1 MRFSV
6 GVTSVRRY
14 GPVLLLAGLAVGALA
29 VFEPS
34 VLTSTARSPRAIGTF
49 VGLAV
54 GTSIVGR
61 LAARRWGRGAG
72 RLTGLVAVG
81 LAVWLLV
88 LPALRQTTLDEA
100 FPVAVASATSGATPE
115 TTSTVAPTTTTTTAP
130 IETPT
135 PLPAA
140 SIGTPTPP
148 PTPTSAP
155 TTTTTTAS
163 PAPKAQEPAAVA
175 TDEPVRLTTGRLEGI
190 DHQATGTVSVFR
202 LADGSAVVR
211 FDEVDIRGAPDP
223 VLYLVPGADR
233 RTRDGG
239 LRVANLKG
247 TKGSFNHPVPASFD
261 LDQPFTVFIW
271 CDRFAVPI
279 ANADQRRV

>member
-1 MRFSV
+1 M
-6 GVTSVRRY
+6 RRY
-14 GPVLLLAGLAVGALA
+14 GPVLLLAVVAVGALA

-34 VLTSTARSPRAIGTF
+34 VLTSTARSPRALGT
-49 VGLAV
+49 VVVLAV
-54 GTSIVGR
+54 VTSVVGR
-61 LAARRWGRGAG
+61 VAARRWGRGAG

-88 LPALRQTTLDEA
+88 LPALRQTTLDEDL
-100 FPVAVASATSGATPE
+100 PVASASATSVPAPE
-115 TTSTVAPTTTTTTAP
+115 TTSTMAPSTTTTTTAAPTPTPTPTADPPPPPTTTTTTVAP
-130 IETPT
+130 
-135 PLPAA
+135 
-140 SIGTPTPP
+140 
-148 PTPTSAP
+148 
-155 TTTTTTAS
+155 
-163 PAPKAQEPAAVA
+163 
-175 TDEPVRLTTGRLEGI
+175 DEPVRLTTGRLVGI
-190 DHQATGTVSVFR
+190 DHQASGSVSVFR

-211 FDEVDIRGAPDP
+211 FEDVDIRGSPDP
-223 VLYLVPGADR
+223 VLYLVPGVDR

-279 ANADQRRV
+279 ANADQSRA

>member
-6 GVTSVRRY
+6 VVTTVRRY

-29 VFEPS
+29 LFEPS

-49 VGLAV
+49 VVLALV
-54 GTSIVGR
+54 TSVVGR
-61 LAARRWGRGAG
+61 IVTRRWGRGAG

-100 FPVAVASATSGATPE
+100 FPVAAASATSATL
-115 TTSTVAPTTTTTTAP
+115 TTVAPTSTTTTTTTTTTAP
-130 IETPT
+130 SASTASAPT
-135 PLPAA
+135 ANPSA
-140 SIGTPTPP
+140 TT
-148 PTPTSAP
+148 TSAP
-155 TTTTTTAS
+155 SVTTTKTAS
-163 PAPKAQEPAAVA
+163 KAQEPAAA
-175 TDEPVRLTTGRLEGI
+175 ASDEPVRLTTGRLEGI
-190 DHQATGTVSVFR
+190 GHEASGSVSVFR
-202 LADGSAVVR
+202 LVDGSAVVR
-211 FDEVDIRGAPDP
+211 FEEVDIRGSPDP

-271 CDRFAVPI
+271 CDRFTVPI
-279 ANADQRRV
+279 ANADQRRA